1 MRSSGGSGE
10 EEERIPRLS
19 PAWEWQSAT
28 LTPAE
33 GFVLSRI
40 DGHTPWSALR
50 QIGGIA
56 PADVD
61 GILERWAKEGWI
73 EVQAVEQPQCPAKI
87 APEAAP
93 EAPAPRSGPAPDP
106 SLDLSVE
113 LQERIFDYEA
123 RLESSYHDLLGVT
136 RAAEGRD
143 IKRAYFRLSKD
154 FHPDRYF
161 RRNIGDFGPRLD
173 RIFKKVAEAY
183 ELLSDPTTR
192 KEIEMSLGPEP
203 APAAPEQGAYS
214 GAGVAKEKI
223 GPDKKPSK
231 KQVRVPT
238 RMENLQKLRSRFK
251 MPKKLRAERQFRAR
265 QFYQTA
271 KVAVHEK
278 RWLEAAASMRLA
290 IAFDPW
296 NAEFK
301 SAFAEIQ
308 ADVHKMRAAE
318 LIAMSKETLDHA
330 EALRMVEEALHYLPC
345 DLPANL
351 RAAEIALE
359 TKELDKALEYAENL
373 CDLDPSVPLHQIL
386 AARALRRL
394 GRKSEARQALE
405 RGAELNASDPAVMA
419 ERLQQRRTL
428 GAPTTGGK
436 R

>member
-1 MRSSGGSGE
+1 MRSSDGSGE
-10 EEERIPRLS
+10 KEERIPRLS
-19 PAWEWQSAT
+19 PDWEWQSAT
-28 LTPAE
+28 LSPAE

-40 DGHTPWSALR
+40 DGQTPWSALR

-73 EVQAVEQPQCPAKI
+73 EVEAPGCPAKVE
-87 APEAAP
+87 PVEAAP
-93 EAPAPRSGPAPDP
+93 AAESGPGPQPDP
-106 SLDLSVE
+106 SIDLSVE
-113 LQERIFDYEA
+113 LQLRIFDYEA
-123 RLESSYHDLLGVT
+123 KLESSYHEILGVP

-143 IKRAYFRLSKD
+143 IKRAYFRLSKE

-161 RRNIGDFGPRLD
+161 RRDIGDFGPRLD

-214 GAGVAKEKI
+214 GGGGKEKI
-223 GPDKKPSK
+223 APDKPAT
-231 KQVRVPT
+231 KQIRVPT
-238 RMENLQKLRSRFK
+238 RMENLQRLRSRFK
-251 MPKKLRAERQFRAR
+251 MPKKVRAERQFKAR

-271 KVAVHEK
+271 RVAVHEK

-296 NAEFK
+296 NSEYK

-308 ADVHKMRAAE
+308 ADVHRMRAEDLISQSADTGDKAEALRLIEEAVGYRPVDLAANARAAE
-318 LIAMSKETLDHA
+318 LAIELKEF
-330 EALRMVEEALHYLPC
+330 E
-345 DLPANL
+345 
-351 RAAEIALE
+351 
-359 TKELDKALEYAENL
+359 KGLEYADNL
-373 CDLDPSVPLHQIL
+373 CDLDPDVAMHHALR
-386 AARALRRL
+386 ARALRRM
-394 GRKSEARQALE
+394 GKKKEARDALE
-405 RGAELNASDPAVMA
+405 RGASLDASDAAVMA
-419 ERLQQRRTL
+419 ERLQQRSM
-428 GAPTTGGK
+428 TGGK

>member
-1 MRSSGGSGE
+1 MRSSAGSGE
-10 EEERIPRLS
+10 EDERIPRLS
-19 PAWEWQSAT
+19 PDWEWQSAP
-28 LTPAE
+28 LSPAE

-40 DGHTPWSALR
+40 DGQTPWSALLH
-50 QIGGIA
+50 IGGIS

-73 EVQAVEQPQCPAKI
+73 EVQAVEVPQYPAKI
-87 APEAAP
+87 EPE
-93 EAPAPRSGPAPDP
+93 EAPPAAAPRSGPAPDP
-106 SLDLSVE
+106 SLDLSVD
-113 LQERIFDYEA
+113 LQERIFDYET
-123 RLESSYHDLLGVT
+123 RLESTYHEILDVP

-143 IKRAYFRLSKD
+143 IKRAYFRLSKE

-203 APAAPEQGAYS
+203 APAAPEQGSYR

-223 GPDKKPSK
+223 GPDKKPGT

-238 RMENLQKLRSRFK
+238 RMENLQRLRSRFK
-251 MPKKLRAERQFRAR
+251 MPKKVQMERQFRAR

-271 KVAVHEK
+271 RVAVHEK

-296 NAEFK
+296 NAEYK

-308 ADVHKMRAAE
+308 ADVHRMRAEE
-318 LIAMSKETLDHA
+318 LITQSRDAVDQA
-330 EALRMVEEALHYLPC
+330 EALRMVEEALHYQPC
-345 DLPANL
+345 DLAANV

-359 TKELDKALEYAENL
+359 MKQLDKALEYAENL
-373 CDLDPSVPLHQIL
+373 CDLDPEVPLHQIL

-394 GRKSEARQALE
+394 GRKKEARQALE
-405 RGAELNASDPAVMA
+405 RGANLNASDSAVMA
-419 ERLQQRRTL
+419 ERLQQRSMS
-428 GAPTTGGK
+428 GGK